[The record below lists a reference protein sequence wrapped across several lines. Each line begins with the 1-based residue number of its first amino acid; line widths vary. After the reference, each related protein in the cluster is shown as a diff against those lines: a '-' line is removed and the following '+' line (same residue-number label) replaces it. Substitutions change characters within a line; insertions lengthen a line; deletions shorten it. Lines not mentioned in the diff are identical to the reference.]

1 SSSRAQA
8 LADRAAALLFWFA
21 LAAGVITAIVWTL
34 IGSPDQAV
42 IRTVT
47 VLIISCPHALGLAI
61 PLVIAISTERAAKSG
76 VLIKDRM
83 AFERK
88 RALAVVLFDNT
99 GTLSEGAHAGPGVGP
114 IADVSEGHFLA
125 LAAAAE

>member
-1 SSSRAQA
+1 MVADAQDSSSRGQA

-47 VLIISCPHALGLAI
+47 VLIIACPHALGLAI
-61 PLVIAISTERAAKSG
+61 PLVIAISTARAAKSG
-76 VLIKDRM
+76 VLIKIGRASCLDR
-83 AFERK
+83 A
-88 RALAVVLFDNT
+88 ASW
-99 GTLSEGAHAGPGVGP
+99 GGVGT
-114 IADVSEGHFLA
+114 
-125 LAAAAE
+125 